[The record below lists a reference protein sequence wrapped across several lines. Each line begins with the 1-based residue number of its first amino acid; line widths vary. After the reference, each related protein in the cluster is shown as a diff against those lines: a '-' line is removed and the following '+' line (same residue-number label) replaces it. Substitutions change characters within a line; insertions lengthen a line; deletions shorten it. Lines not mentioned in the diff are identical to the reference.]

1 MSRLNPEHKWR
12 LSVRALKHLTL
23 LAALVLMLIPVH
35 GWLKL
40 LQPYWLALVLIYWV
54 MEEPDH
60 SGLFTAFFYGLL
72 LDVLSGSLLGKHS
85 LSLLVI
91 AYLVSK
97 YARQFRMISF
107 WQLSLIV
114 GGLLLNDL
122 FIRSLVD
129 WLAHGSLPRLEDLLP
144 VISGMLVWPWLKLL
158 LDHLHAR
165 SRR

>member
-1 MSRLNPEHKWR
+1 VSRLKTDHQWR
-12 LSVRALKHLTL
+12 LSARALKHLTL

-35 GWLKL
+35 GWLKTA
-40 LQPYWLALVLIYWV
+40 QPYWLALVLIYWV
-54 MEEPDH
+54 MEEPEN

-72 LDVLSGSLLGKHS
+72 LDVLYGSLLGKHG

-91 AYLVSK
+91 AYLVGK
-97 YARQFRMISF
+97 YARQFRMTSF

-122 FIRSLVD
+122 FIRSLID
-129 WLAHGSLPRLEDLLP
+129 WLTHGSLPRPHDLLP
-144 VISGMLVWPWLKLL
+144 VITGVLVWPWLKLL
-158 LDHLHAR
+158 LDHLHAH

>member
-1 MSRLNPEHKWR
+1 MSHLNPGHKWR
-12 LSVRALKHLTL
+12 LSGRALKHLTL

-54 MEEPDH
+54 MEEPEH
-60 SGLFTAFFYGLL
+60 NGLFTAFFYGLL
-72 LDVLSGSLLGKHS
+72 LDVLYGSLLGKHG

-97 YARQFRMISF
+97 YARQFRMTSF

-114 GGLLLNDL
+114 GVLLLNDL
-122 FIRSLVD
+122 FIRAFID
-129 WLAHGSLPRLEDLLP
+129 WLTHGSLPRLEDLLP
-144 VISGMLVWPWLKLL
+144 VISGVLVWPWLKLL